1 MVAINSREAA
11 VPEYSDQYLSR
22 GYKSMP
28 TSIETRHA
36 VHYTQSEAMTGAELR
51 QNFMIEH
58 LFAAGELHAFY
69 THYDR
74 MLIAGA
80 MPTGQAITLGAE
92 LAQLVGTEFLL
103 ERRELGLINIGGPGT
118 VIADGTAYEVGLQD
132 CLYLGMGIREIS
144 FESRDGSA
152 PAKFY
157 INSVPAHA
165 TFPSRVVTREQA
177 IENNMGDNL
186 TSNRRKLYQY
196 IHPKV
201 LPTCQLLMGL
211 TRLEPGSVWNTM
223 PAHLHDRRMEAYL
236 YFEVPEDAFIVHLM
250 GRPQATGHLI
260 VRSEQAVLSPPW
272 SIHCGSGT
280 SSYAF
285 IWSMAGDNQSFTD
298 MDFVPM
304 EALK

>member
-1 MVAINSREAA
+1 M
-11 VPEYSDQYLSR
+11 
-22 GYKSMP
+22 
-28 TSIETRHA
+28 TTTIETRHA
-36 VHYTQSEAMTGAELR
+36 VHYSQSEAMNGAELR
-51 QNFMIEH
+51 QNFMIET
-58 LFAAGELHAFY
+58 LFAAGEINAAY

-80 MPTGQAITLGAE
+80 MPTSAPLSVGAD
-92 LAQLVGTEFLL
+92 LAKTVGTDFLL
-103 ERRELGLINIGGPGT
+103 ERRELGLINIGGKGK
-118 VIADGTAYEVGLQD
+118 VVADGTTYELDFQD
-132 CLYLGMGIREIS
+132 GLYLGMGVREIS
-144 FESRDGSA
+144 FESSDAAA

-165 TFPSRVVTREQA
+165 TFPSRIITKTDA
-177 IENNMGDNL
+177 IENNLGDQATCNK
-186 TSNRRKLYQY
+186 RKLYQY

-223 PAHLHDRRMEAYL
+223 PAHLHDRRMEAYV
-236 YFEVPEDAFIVHLM
+236 YFEIPEEAFVVHLM

-260 VRSEQAVLSPPW
+260 MRNEQAVLSPPW

-280 SSYAF
+280 ASYAF

-304 EALK
+304 KDLK

>member
-1 MVAINSREAA
+1 M
-11 VPEYSDQYLSR
+11 
-22 GYKSMP
+22 
-28 TSIETRHA
+28 TTTIETRHA
-36 VHYTQSEAMTGAELR
+36 VHYSQSEAMTGAELR
-51 QNFMIEH
+51 QNFMIET
-58 LFAAGELHAFY
+58 LFAEGEINAAY

-80 MPTGQAITLGAE
+80 MPTSAPLSVGAD
-92 LAQLVGTEFLL
+92 LAKTVGTDFLL
-103 ERRELGLINIGGPGT
+103 ERRELGLINIGGKGK
-118 VIADGTAYEVGLQD
+118 VVADGIPYELDFQD
-132 CLYLGMGIREIS
+132 GLYLGMGVREIS
-144 FESRDGSA
+144 FESVDASA

-165 TFPSRVVTREQA
+165 TFPSRIITKTDA
-177 IENNMGDNL
+177 IENNLGDQATCNK
-186 TSNRRKLYQY
+186 RKLYQY

-223 PAHLHDRRMEAYL
+223 PAHLHDRRMEAYV
-236 YFEVPEDAFIVHLM
+236 YFEIPEEAFVVHLM

-260 VRSEQAVLSPPW
+260 MRNEQAVLSPPW

-280 SSYAF
+280 ASYAF

-304 EALK
+304 KDLK

>member
-1 MVAINSREAA
+1 MTT
-11 VPEYSDQYLSR
+11 
-22 GYKSMP
+22 K
-28 TSIETRHA
+28 IETRHA

-51 QNFMIEH
+51 ENFMIER
-58 LFAAGELHAFY
+58 LFAAGELLAAY

-74 MLIAGA
+74 MLVAGA
-80 MPTGQAITLGAE
+80 MPGATPLSVGEE
-92 LAQLVGTEFLL
+92 LAKVVGTEFLL
-103 ERRELGLINIGGPGT
+103 ERRELGLINIGGPGRVT
-118 VIADGTAYEVGLQD
+118 ADGTVYEVGFQD
-132 CLYLGMGIREIS
+132 GLYLGMGTREIS
-144 FESRDGSA
+144 FESTDPAA

-157 INSVPAHA
+157 INSAPAHA
-165 TFPSRVVTREQA
+165 TFPSRVIAKADA
-177 IENNMGDNL
+177 IENNLGDQL
-186 TSNRRKLYQY
+186 TCNKRKLYQY

-211 TRLEPGSVWNTM
+211 TRLEPGCVWNTM

-236 YFEVPEDAFIVHLM
+236 YFEIPEDAFVVHLM

-260 VRSEQAVLSPPW
+260 MRSEQAVLSPPW

-304 EALK
+304 KDLK